1 MDRSQVSA
9 TPEEPQGFGGSF
21 DKSFVADNNQ
31 ENSVCATTDPKGN
44 PTVNS
49 PTKYGVG
56 RRSDRGAPGPAGWL
70 FPQSILNVTQ

>member
-1 MDRSQVSA
+1 MDRSQVSV
-9 TPEEPQGFGGSF
+9 TPEEPQDFGGSL
-21 DKSFVADNNQ
+21 DKSFVPDNHQ
-31 ENSVCATTDPKGN
+31 DNSVSATTDPKGN

-56 RRSDRGAPGPAGWL
+56 GRSDRGAPGPTGWL